1 MERSTSAPRA
11 FNNNNNIFL
20 GPHGNEREDQRWSCK
35 VKMECD
41 GFFRHTT
48 REENSSEGKGSGMD
62 ETCKGGEL
70 EGTEYYGMSTE
81 GAILGGK
88 REVLGESSEVLTN
101 RMLGSARKVSGDESG
116 MSVGANGLL
125 DRENGTT
132 LREDTGRETRISCV
146 YDRNTDRVKE
156 KSIDITLTSHRTDT
170 LTWEQNHQRDSCD
183 DKDTFVTVKEE
194 SLDTTESTDD
204 GDRLVVPVS
213 SQVCSPLSTPS
224 QFTTQ
229 LHKQHCYGDAKYRV
243 MSQYYDKTTNG
254 MTLATNNSDQRYMT
268 RQMDVPTQSV
278 CPARATPG
286 WNSSYTFK
294 EPFIDNLQQCRDKHF
309 GQFTNW
315 KQELRNNRNR
325 YEYKHN
331 NFRQDDYNSRRECN
345 NSLNFD
351 TNAHSLSGSCVRHLR
366 EGGVPRS
373 LRFTTYDA
381 SNSHLK
387 ESGGSSHTQSPSSYH
402 MSTVYPLKPTC
413 DVEGGR
419 RANVEQN
426 GLERVK
432 RKDETGISLSSA
444 SQHTETN
451 EAQGTSGSGST
462 KHSKTNRNHDTSQ
475 YRCGQCGS
483 GWRDAASLARHE
495 RLHAP
500 TRPYACW
507 SCPSRFNQLVHLQI
521 HLRTHTR
528 EKPFRCSSCP
538 SSFNRKDRLRAH
550 ERTHSGEKPYPCPFC
565 QDAYRDAAS
574 LRGHISIHI
583 QHPPFTCRL
592 CHATFAYLATF
603 TSHWRQHTT
612 SMYH

>member
-11 FNNNNNIFL
+11 FNNNNNSFR

-41 GFFRHTT
+41 GFIRYTT
-48 REENSSEGKGSGMD
+48 REGNSSEGKGSGME

-70 EGTEYYGMSTE
+70 EGTEYYEMSTE

-88 REVLGESSEVLTN
+88 SEMLGETSEVLTN
-101 RMLGSARKVSGDESG
+101 RMLGSAREVSGDESG
-116 MSVGANGLL
+116 MSVGAYRVL
-125 DRENGTT
+125 DRENG
-132 LREDTGRETRISCV
+132 
-146 YDRNTDRVKE
+146 
-156 KSIDITLTSHRTDT
+156 
-170 LTWEQNHQRDSCD
+170 
-183 DKDTFVTVKEE
+183 
-194 SLDTTESTDD
+194 
-204 GDRLVVPVS
+204 PVS

-224 QFTTQ
+224 QVTTQ
-229 LHKQHCYGDAKYRV
+229 LHNQQHCYGDAKYRV
-243 MSQYYDKTTNG
+243 MSQYCDKTTNG

-268 RQMDVPTQSV
+268 RQMDVPTNSV
-278 CPARATPG
+278 CSARATPG

-294 EPFIDNLQQCRDKHF
+294 EPFIDNLQQCRNKHS
-309 GQFTNW
+309 GQSTNW
-315 KQELRNNRNR
+315 EQELRNNRSR
-325 YEYKHN
+325 YEYNHN

-351 TNAHSLSGSCVRHLR
+351 TNAHSLSGSCVRHSR
-366 EGGVPRS
+366 EGGVQKS
-373 LRFTTYDA
+373 LRFTTYDT

-387 ESGGSSHTQSPSSYH
+387 ESGGSAHTHSPSTYS
-402 MSTVYPLKPTC
+402 MSTIYSLKPTC
-413 DVEGGR
+413 DMEGGS
-419 RANVEQN
+419 RAKVEQS
-426 GLERVK
+426 GLKRVK
-432 RKDETGISLSSA
+432 RKGETGISLSSA

-451 EAQGTSGSGST
+451 EAQGTLGSGST
-462 KHSKTNRNHDTSQ
+462 KHSKTNRNPDTSL

-592 CHATFAYLATF
+592 CHATFAHLATF

-612 SMYH
+612 YDHQCTTN